1 MERNKG
7 TNARTYVGTHPWLRF
22 QIDLQRAP
30 SKLWILLGAIQSKC
44 EHVANAMLPPGIAK
58 ELHTL
63 FLAKGVHATT
73 AIEGNTLTEEQ
84 VRARI
89 DRNLPLPDSKEYQG
103 QEVDNI
109 VAACNTLIAYV
120 LEDEG
125 ECLLTLEKI
134 CEFNQL
140 VLSGLPL
147 EEDVVPG
154 KIRKSSVGVADY
166 RGAPAEDCE
175 FLLKKLCDWIN
186 ESKPAEGDEVVQ
198 AVLQAALAHLYLAWI
213 HPFGDGNGRTARLVE
228 VLILFRARVPTVA
241 AHLLSNHYNQ
251 TRPEYYRQLSRAS
264 KSGGDVFPF
273 LQYAAQ
279 GFFDGLNG
287 QIDTIRKF
295 QTEMTWR
302 DYVYSQFRDQSGAAS
317 VRQRAIALALGLND
331 RKFFAPAQIRLLTPE
346 LAQMYA
352 HKTAKTVSRD
362 LNKLRELKLIQRT
375 KRGHLVRANTDLLRS
390 FLPKRR
396 KRSLP
401 Q

>member
-1 MERNKG
+1 MKV
-7 TNARTYVGTHPWLRF
+7 TKARTYLRTHPWLTF
-22 QIDLQRAP
+22 AADLKRAP
-30 SKLWILLGAIQSKC
+30 AKLWMLLGAIQSKC
-44 EHVANAMLPPGIAK
+44 EHVANAMLPPNVAK

-89 DRNLPLPDSKEYQG
+89 NKMLPLPESKEYQG

-109 VAACNTLIAYV
+109 VAACNTLAAYALDDDSECQLTAEMICKFNKQV
-120 LEDEG
+120 LVDLPVEEG
-125 ECLLTLEKI
+125 
-134 CEFNQL
+134 
-140 VLSGLPL
+140 
-147 EEDVVPG
+147 VVPG
-154 KIRKSSVGVADY
+154 AIRKTSVGVADY

-175 FLLKKLCDWIN
+175 FLLRQLCDWIN
-186 ESKPAEGDEVVQ
+186 ESKPAQGDEVTQ
-198 AVLQAALAHLYLAWI
+198 AVLQAVLAHLYLAWI

-228 VLILFRARVPTVA
+228 VLILFHARVPTVA

-251 TRPEYYRQLSRAS
+251 TRSEYYRQLSRAS

-279 GFFDGLNG
+279 GFYDGLNG

-302 DYVYSQFRDQSGAAS
+302 DYVYSQFRDQSSVAS
-317 VRQRAIALALGLND
+317 ARQRAIALAMGLND
-331 RKFFAPAQIRLLTPE
+331 RRFFSSAQIRLLTPE

-396 KRSLP
+396 KKSSP